1 MSKGKILI
9 VDDSGLVRLVVSDE
23 LIKLGYETLKATNSD
38 QAIKICKAKKPDL
51 ILMDVMLPGRDGFET
66 CKMIK
71 TDPDTKYIP
80 VVFMTAKDKPQ
91 DYQSG
96 KRAGGV
102 GYLTKPFE
110 TEDLKEII
118 NKHMGKHTLW

>member
-23 LIKLGYETLKATNSD
+23 LIKLGYETIKATNSD
-38 QAIKICKAKKPDL
+38 QAIKMCQKKKPDL
-51 ILMDVMLPGRDGFET
+51 VLMDVMLPGRDGFET
-66 CKMIK
+66 CKLLK
-71 TDPDTKYIP
+71 QNTDTKFIP
-80 VVFMTAKDKPQ
+80 VIFMTAKDKPQ
-91 DYQSG
+91 DYQAG

-110 TEDLKEII
+110 TEELKEMIT
-118 NKHMGKHTLW
+118 KHIGRKSLW

>member
-38 QAIKICKAKKPDL
+38 QAIKMCQRKKPDL
-51 ILMDVMLPGRDGFET
+51 VLMDVMLPGKDGFET
-66 CKMIK
+66 CKIIK
-71 TDPDTKYIP
+71 SDPDTKFIP
-80 VVFMTAKDKPQ
+80 IVFMTAKDKPQ
-91 DYQSG
+91 DYVAG
-96 KRAGGV
+96 KRAGGC

-110 TEDLKEII
+110 TEELKEII
-118 NKHMGKHTLW
+118 SKYMGRNTLW